1 MNSNSIA
8 LDCNGSN
15 LRDHGIEA
23 HSSPAAGS
31 GVIVHGTSFEQEY
44 YLIYLWWTNIHMHSK
59 LGVTQEWVV
68 YQLESQWINPRFLK
82 SACWNTLRKDTEA
95 QVAPNELLGVWMLE
109 IMLDQSTEWMCVWLG
124 ERSAE

>member
-8 LDCNGSN
+8 LDCSGSN

-44 YLIYLWWTNIHMHSK
+44 YLIYLWWTNIHENWGDSGMGR
-59 LGVTQEWVV
+59 LPTG
-68 YQLESQWINPRFLK
+68 K
-82 SACWNTLRKDTEA
+82 SMD
-95 QVAPNELLGVWMLE
+95 
-109 IMLDQSTEWMCVWLG
+109 
-124 ERSAE
+124 